1 MATRKNASKTS
12 KKVDIGGLADFK
24 IGNKTKKNT
33 QKVVKK
39 TPMRVL
45 VFAFVFLLVGIAVG
59 GGAWWGVCRNDCFVL
74 QGQEE
79 VTLMLEESYADEGV
93 KIVAFGKDESK
104 EVEIETN
111 LQTDAEGNFYSEE
124 VGTFYILYKSTSF
137 KYGKLFKVQKVR
149 LVTFVEKSE
158 GGE

>member
-12 KKVDIGGLADFK
+12 KKVDIGALADIK
-24 IGNKTKKNT
+24 VSKKSKKNA
-33 QKVVKK
+33 QKVAKK

-45 VFAFVFLLVGIAVG
+45 VLAFVFLLVGIAVG
-59 GGAWWGVCRNDCFVL
+59 GGAWWGVCRTDCFVL

-79 VTLMLEESYADEGV
+79 VTLMLKESYADEGV
-93 KIVAFGKDESK
+93 KIVAFGKDVSTDVK
-104 EVEIETN
+104 IETN
-111 LQTDAEGNFYSEE
+111 LQTDAEGHLFSEE
-124 VGTFYILYKSTSF
+124 VGTFYIIYKSNCF

-149 LVTFVEKSE
+149 LVTFVEQSE